1 MCCYHLG
8 TVQDCNYRL
17 GYYAFCH
24 AIDNRNSVMAILED
38 KFRPLELLRY
48 AGLFTWLCLTVPLL
62 LIRSIVDEPM
72 VAERYLAWWGLH
84 VLFGLTY
91 WNQVR
96 ELPLKAPLAYRLVTL
111 TVLTGSALA
120 ICLASESSLGGVLL
134 LVVAGLVPWM
144 LERRA
149 AIAWLLA
156 QNIALAVVISQLPGI
171 SFADASVAAGLFLSI
186 SLFAFISSY
195 VALRQHMARDEL
207 RKVNSELRA
216 TQALLAENTRIAER
230 VRISRELHDLVGHH
244 LTALTLNLEV
254 ATHLVNDKALEHVQ
268 QAHSL
273 AKLLL
278 ADVREVVSEMRDD
291 DKVDLSAALRT
302 LVEGVPQ
309 PRIHLDLPT
318 ELQMTDPAR
327 AQVLLRCAQEVITN
341 SVRHAEARNLWIR
354 LRLENEGVDMRA
366 RDDGRGA
373 ENFEAGNGLKGMTE
387 RLRGLGGT
395 LDVNTAPGK
404 GFALRAW
411 VPLEMDT
418 LDRQIEDADAGD
430 VSVQEG
436 AA

>member
-1 MCCYHLG
+1 MP
-8 TVQDCNYRL
+8 
-17 GYYAFCH
+17 
-24 AIDNRNSVMAILED
+24 IS
-38 KFRPLELLRY
+38 
-48 AGLFTWLCLTVPLL
+48 
-62 LIRSIVDEPM
+62 
-72 VAERYLAWWGLH
+72 
-84 VLFGLTY
+84 
-91 WNQVR
+91 
-96 ELPLKAPLAYRLVTL
+96 YRLVTL
-111 TVLTGSALA
+111 AVLTGSALA

-144 LERRA
+144 LARTA
-149 AIAWLLA
+149 AVAWLLT
-156 QNIALAVVISQLPGI
+156 QNVALAIVISYLPGLT
-171 SFADASVAAGLFLSI
+171 FADASVAAGLFLSL

-195 VALRQHMARDEL
+195 VALRQHTARNEL

-230 VRISRELHDLVGHH
+230 VRIARELHDLVGHH

-254 ATHLVNDKALEHVQ
+254 ATHLVEGKALEHVQ

-278 ADVREVVSEMRDD
+278 ADVREVVSDMRED

-318 ELQMTDPAR
+318 ELAMTDPGR

-341 SVRHAEARNLWIR
+341 AVRHAEARNLWIR
-354 LRLENEGVDMRA
+354 LRLDVDGVDMRA
-366 RDDGRGA
+366 RDDGRGVTK
-373 ENFEAGNGLKGMTE
+373 FEAGNGLKGMSE
-387 RLRGLGGT
+387 RLRGLGGN

-404 GFALRAW
+404 GFSLRARL
-411 VPLEMDT
+411 PLK
-418 LDRQIEDADAGD
+418 LDKLERQIDEVDTQAMSAH
-430 VSVQEG
+430 EG